1 MTPVMVALI
10 VAMHAWSSPDSKTF
24 SLMALVFMVLMTG
37 LTCSLHFVILTLGR
51 QPVGVFPVA
60 AALLA
65 LLSHRTAPY
74 EPLQPLAPSGIDTRD
89 SWRDPEPGVR
99 TSWSSP
105 APRPEHIKVDP
116 GKT

>member
-51 QPVGVFPVA
+51 QPVGCSLSLRRCWPSFPIA
-60 AALLA
+60 Q
-65 LLSHRTAPY
+65 R
-74 EPLQPLAPSGIDTRD
+74 
-89 SWRDPEPGVR
+89 R
-99 TSWSSP
+99 TSHCN
-105 APRPEHIKVDP
+105 R
-116 GKT
+116 